1 MARQGEGLT
10 MEYFKPK
17 RPDGKSM
24 REVMVEGLKD
34 CDYGTIVNYKALGDI
49 LTISDKQKIQAT
61 VRVANRDLLKFYQRG
76 LRNIPGVGYRIIE
89 PREHMVAGERHRS
102 KADRQMVTALQFY
115 RGAPLDKMTEAERH
129 LHHGQQMLAEAIYA
143 SHTHLDKRLRRVE
156 DLLKGGKTVNE
167 DK

>member
-1 MARQGEGLT
+1 

-76 LRNIPGVGYRIIE
+76 LRNIPGVGYRISYRMPE
-89 PREHMVAGERHRS
+89 QQAPWPDAMVEGHANDEANACRLISIAMQASGGW
-102 KADRQMVTALQFY
+102 AD
-115 RGAPLDKMTEAERH
+115 
-129 LHHGQQMLAEAIYA
+129 
-143 SHTHLDKRLRRVE
+143 
-156 DLLKGGKTVNE
+156 
-167 DK
+167 